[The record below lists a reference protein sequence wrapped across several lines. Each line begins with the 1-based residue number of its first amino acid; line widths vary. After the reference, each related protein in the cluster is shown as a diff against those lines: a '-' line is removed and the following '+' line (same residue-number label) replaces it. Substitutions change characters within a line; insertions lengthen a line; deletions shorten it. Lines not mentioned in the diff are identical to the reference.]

1 MVRYKD
7 VIDFVSDAFDGSD
20 LQTPLFVV
28 QAGFTEPFCDLSQM
42 LKEALRVYIQP
53 TQSASG
59 KGLLPESNSIVDL
72 VRVDAQLYC
81 SEEEA
86 LAALTGLPVI
96 FSDFKLPADMTALF
110 NTRVFTDPSRS
121 ISERH
126 LIGRWFDQNK
136 DTKYFVEATYE
147 IQKYRR
153 VVPKRPTLARA
164 ASWISTVTR
173 LHGDEE
179 LTFVEDERQVISG
192 FRSTVDL
199 PYSHVI
205 IEIEPVF
212 PNLHPAECLVVPILS
227 RTHLRLFWT
236 FNRYEYSGWET
247 RVRVGKLEWATD
259 EAALKDHAAV
269 ERTCQ
274 TIKQAFAGFVE
285 EPIRLRWGRTEGQ
298 MNADV
303 LTSEVPANAPK
314 AETEQPA
321 PERTQAAPRSQGRS
335 CRPDDA
341 S

>member
-1 MVRYKD
+1 LEATVKNQLVSTQASWRNFRLALAMGVQLRASFKPKD
-7 VIDFVSDAFDGSD
+7 
-20 LQTPLFVV
+20 
-28 QAGFTEPFCDLSQM
+28 SQM

-121 ISERH
+121 IPERH

-259 EAALKDHAAV
+259 EGSFEGSCGSRAYLPDY
-269 ERTCQ
+269 
-274 TIKQAFAGFVE
+274 QAG
-285 EPIRLRWGRTEGQ
+285 IRWL
-298 MNADV
+298 
-303 LTSEVPANAPK
+303 
-314 AETEQPA
+314 
-321 PERTQAAPRSQGRS
+321 
-335 CRPDDA
+335 C
-341 S
+341 